1 MLIKWNEVWTF
12 YRHTEKK
19 PKNNQNNPP
28 SAQNQSHI
36 RWRIWSHLIPQ
47 ENWISCSAFLGPPH
61 VQWCISSST
70 CTSLS
75 ETSCWHHKYLKHF
88 EWLFLYFY
96 IELLHKYQFSNQCT
110 IQNCFFK
117 HHLGKENTICF
128 KVTAF
133 FFLPELKFYAAAC
146 NSLRQGP
153 QGKSLKWAR
162 LGSPTFKA
170 AASWT
175 HDIDMSAKMFR

>member
-1 MLIKWNEVWTF
+1 MRFEHFTDIQ
-12 YRHTEKK
+12 KK
-19 PKNNQNNPP
+19 KKQTNQNNPP
-28 SAQNQSHI
+28 VPKINPTSDDGSDHT
-36 RWRIWSHLIPQ
+36 WSHRKTELAVLLFWAHPTD
-47 ENWISCSAFLGPPH
+47 

-88 EWLFLYFY
+88 EWLFSYFY

-133 FFLPELKFYAAAC
+133 FFYL
-146 NSLRQGP
+146 N
-153 QGKSLKWAR
+153 
-162 LGSPTFKA
+162 
-170 AASWT
+170 
-175 HDIDMSAKMFR
+175 